1 MGLLQRL
8 KHDLKTGLVT
18 LRLGTAQA
26 ANRAL
31 EETELLRVRLEIRK
45 LDQQLDEHYRDV
57 GERAVSLREA
67 GEPAE
72 RILYDTEITRLVKE
86 IQQLK
91 EDSGEVLSWTWPRF
105 ESTNDVGPNAA
116 VASCRCRYRDS
127 HLPTS
132 HRRYTNQ
139 WAADRIAIGATHSSA
154 RRRCR
159 SDRAAERGGDGSSD
173 SVFTGVAGAD

>member
-8 KHDLKTGLVT
+8 KHDLRSGLAT

-31 EETELLRVRLEIRK
+31 EETELLRLRLEVRRI
-45 LDQQLDEHYRDV
+45 DQQLQELYRDV

-72 RILYDTEITRLVKE
+72 RVMYDTEIARLVKD

-91 EDSGEVLSWTWPRF
+91 GTSNKLEAEMEEIR
-105 ESTNDVGPNAA
+105 NA
-116 VASCRCRYRDS
+116 
-127 HLPTS
+127 
-132 HRRYTNQ
+132 
-139 WAADRIAIGATHSSA
+139 
-154 RRRCR
+154 
-159 SDRAAERGGDGSSD
+159 E
-173 SVFTGVAGAD
+173 